1 MAWRSEDQAPDVGR
15 DETRIDSEVRR
26 SLVDSALRQ
35 LIPAAP
41 GRVFAHILFA
51 LMVTDWADHRELWIW
66 AAISVALYGGEYATL
81 VALRRW
87 QQTEQRA
94 AVALGAVELLLGL
107 SWASAAVLFRHAEDP
122 QPWLIL
128 CVFVLATTAPSCV
141 VMASVP
147 VAHRLYTIPPVVV
160 TTGAGA
166 LFEPSLRPLALGGLV
181 YAAMLMVFNNE
192 AHATLTRA
200 FRSQSRMEQL
210 LERLGHEVRHDQLTG
225 VLNRSALA
233 ETAETARVRA
243 RQHRHG
249 FGILYL
255 DLDRFKHVN
264 DGLGHPAGDD
274 LLRSVARRLETTSIG
289 AGLVARV
296 GGDEFIVL
304 LDGLETPS
312 EAAAFAGTVL
322 EAIARP
328 HHVAGHELA
337 VGASIGLAWCEPG
350 DVTTSTEDLLTCADV
365 AMYRAKEA
373 GGSQVVPF
381 DARIMGANEQRS
393 ATEWALRRALAD
405 GQLFCM
411 AQRIVAGDGSV
422 TGCELLARW
431 RQPDGVD
438 TMPGNF
444 IPLAEETGLV
454 VDIGRW
460 ILREAV
466 ALLERWQQQPGLGNL
481 RVSVNISGIHV
492 RSTVVDDVRAA
503 LAGCSFPPSQLV
515 IEITETHLMADLD
528 ASRAVLE
535 ALRRLGVSIALDDF
549 GTGYSSLAYFAA
561 IPADVIKADKSFVDQ
576 IVVDP
581 NSRVL
586 LQAIAALSVTFD
598 RTLVI
603 EGIETFEQWRIAS
616 NLGGRLFQGFLFGR
630 PESLSSFEAAVRRQ
644 AHQHIEVRA
653 LV

>member
-1 MAWRSEDQAPDVGR
+1 MAWRSEDQAADAGR
-15 DETRIDSEVRR
+15 DAARIATQVRR

-51 LMVTDWADHRELWIW
+51 LMVADWADGWEVWIW
-66 AAISVALYGGEYATL
+66 AAICLALHGAEYATL
-81 VALRRW
+81 FALRRW
-87 QQTEQRA
+87 QQTERRA
-94 AVALGAVELLLGL
+94 ATVLGAVELALGL
-107 SWASAAVLFRHAEDP
+107 GWASAAVLLRHAGDP

-128 CVFVLATTAPSCV
+128 FVFVLATTAPSCV

-147 VAHRLYTIPPVVV
+147 IAHRLYSIPPVVI

-166 LFEPSLRPLALGGLV
+166 LAEPSLRPLALGALV
-181 YAAMLMVFNNE
+181 YSAMLVVFNNE
-192 AHATLTRA
+192 AHATLTAA
-200 FRSQSRMEQL
+200 FQSQSRMEQL

-225 VLNRSALA
+225 VLNRSVLT

-243 RQHRHG
+243 HRHRHG

-274 LLRSVARRLETTSIG
+274 LLRSVARRLETAAIG

-304 LDGLETPS
+304 LDGLETPT
-312 EAAAFAGTVL
+312 EAAEFAGTVL

-337 VGASIGLAWCEPG
+337 VSASIGLAWCEPG
-350 DVTTSTEDLLTCADV
+350 DARTTTEDLLTCADV

-373 GGSQVVPF
+373 GGCRVVPF
-381 DARIMGANEQRS
+381 DARIMGATEQRS

-431 RQPDGVD
+431 RQPDGAD

-460 ILREAV
+460 ILREAA
-466 ALLERWQQQPGLGNL
+466 ALLERWQQQPGLRDL
-481 RVSVNISGIHV
+481 RVSVNISGLHV
-492 RSTVVDDVRAA
+492 RSTVVEDVRSA
-503 LAGCSFPPSQLV
+503 LAGRSFPPSQLV
-515 IEITETHLMADLD
+515 IEITETHLMADLES
-528 ASRAVLE
+528 SRAVLE
-535 ALRRLGVSIALDDF
+535 ALRGLGVCIALDDF

-576 IVVDP
+576 IVVEP
-581 NSRVL
+581 SSRVL
-586 LQAIAALSVTFD
+586 LQAISALSVTFD

-630 PESLSSFEAAVRRQ
+630 PESIGSFEAAVRRQ
-644 AHQHIEVRA
+644 AHQHTEVRA